1 MKILSFGGSNSKRSI
16 NKQLASY
23 VASLFESAEVKNID
37 LNDFQ
42 MPLFSVDLEEE
53 IGIPEQTNAFLS
65 AIDSCDLIVLS
76 LAENN
81 GSYNVGF
88 KNILDWSSR
97 VKDRKVFAEKPM
109 FLMATST
116 GARGGEAV
124 LEAGAKRFPF
134 MGAKILDT
142 FSLPTFD
149 SNFDVE
155 TGRISNEELNNQL
168 IKKVQ
173 SIQVALGDTSKK

>member
-16 NKQLASY
+16 NKQLSNY
-23 VASLFESAEVKNID
+23 CASLFEEAEVSSID

-53 IGIPEQTNAFLS
+53 IGIPEQANAFLS
-65 AIDSCDLIVLS
+65 EIDSCDLIVLS

-97 VKDRKVFAEKPM
+97 VKGRKVFAEKPM

-116 GARGGEAV
+116 GARGGQAV
-124 LEAGAKRFPF
+124 LDGAAKRFPF

-142 FSLPTFD
+142 FSLPLFD
-149 SNFDVE
+149 TNFDV
-155 TGRISNEELNNQL
+155 TNAQISNDEFRNQL
-168 IKKVQ
+168 ITKVQ
-173 SIQVALGDTSKK
+173 SIQVALGVASEK